1 MHHCNYNFDQ
11 VEWRRIVDE
20 SCKDYKIDFK
30 YSLLGYDLKLKRLDM
45 LLKYAPGNSHCRRHR
60 HIASTMTIVLEG
72 EQHLT
77 EFQTSG
83 TTKKIVRKK
92 GDYALAECDALP
104 NNEHGGLNGGT
115 VILSLLSPDGN
126 LFEYFGDNSN
136 DRWTVSIEDFVIN
149 WKNGVIYG
157 SKPNILTK

>member
-1 MHHCNYNFDQ
+1 MHHNNYNFDQ
-11 VEWRRIVDE
+11 VEWRRIVDL

-30 YSLLGYDLKLKRLDM
+30 YSLLGYDLKLNRLDM

-77 EFQTSG
+77 EFQVNG

-92 GDYALAECDALP
+92 GDYALAEFDALP
-104 NNEHGGLNGGT
+104 HNEHGGLNGGT

-126 LFEYFGDNSN
+126 LL
-136 DRWTVSIEDFVIN
+136 
-149 WKNGVIYG
+149 
-157 SKPNILTK
+157 NILMTTLTIDGQFLLRIL

>member
-60 HIASTMTIVLEG
+60 HGFIN
-72 EQHLT
+72 
-77 EFQTSG
+77 
-83 TTKKIVRKK
+83 
-92 GDYALAECDALP
+92 Y
-104 NNEHGGLNGGT
+104 
-115 VILSLLSPDGN
+115 
-126 LFEYFGDNSN
+126 DNSSRRRTTSYRISDKWHYKEN
-136 DRWTVSIEDFVIN
+136 S
-149 WKNGVIYG
+149 
-157 SKPNILTK
+157 

>member
-60 HIASTMTIVLEG
+60 HIASTMTIVLE
-72 EQHLT
+72 ENN
-77 EFQTSG
+77 
-83 TTKKIVRKK
+83 I
-92 GDYALAECDALP
+92 LP
-104 NNEHGGLNGGT
+104 NFRQMALQ
-115 VILSLLSPDGN
+115 
-126 LFEYFGDNSN
+126 
-136 DRWTVSIEDFVIN
+136 R
-149 WKNGVIYG
+149 K
-157 SKPNILTK
+157 

>member
-60 HIASTMTIVLEG
+60 HIASTMTIVLE
-72 EQHLT
+72 ENNT
-77 EFQTSG
+77 
-83 TTKKIVRKK
+83 
-92 GDYALAECDALP
+92 LP
-104 NNEHGGLNGGT
+104 NFRQMALQ
-115 VILSLLSPDGN
+115 
-126 LFEYFGDNSN
+126 
-136 DRWTVSIEDFVIN
+136 R
-149 WKNGVIYG
+149 K
-157 SKPNILTK
+157 

>member
-11 VEWRRIVDE
+11 VEWRQIVDE

-45 LLKYAPGNSHCRRHR
+45 LLKYAPGNSYCRRHR

-72 EQHLT
+72 EQYLT
-77 EFQTSG
+77 EFQTNG

-92 GDYALAECDALP
+92 GDYALAEYDALP
-104 NNEHGGLNGGT
+104 HNEHGGLNGGT
-115 VILSLLSPDGN
+115 VILSL
-126 LFEYFGDNSN
+126 FIF
-136 DRWTVSIEDFVIN
+136 RWKSF
-149 WKNGVIYG
+149 
-157 SKPNILTK
+157 